1 MEKTFLFELITP
13 SKNLISGDF
22 DMVVVPGE
30 EGDFGVLPHH
40 SNLISQI
47 RPGVLNIYKNDKVD
61 KSFFLY
67 SGFAEVS
74 NNQLI
79 VLSETAFDV
88 NEFKLNVY
96 KNNISKYEKL
106 KNQTKSESEVSF
118 FTILIFFCIIIFPE
132 SSFEVT

>member
-13 SKNLISGDF
+13 NKNLISGEF

-40 SNLISQI
+40 SNLISLI
-47 RPGVLNIYKNDKVD
+47 RPGVLNTYKNDKID

-74 NNQLI
+74 NNKLI
-79 VLSETAFDV
+79 VLSETAFDI
-88 NEFKLNVY
+88 NEFKLNTF
-96 KNNISKYEKL
+96 KDIISKYEKL
-106 KNQTKSESEVSF
+106 KNQTKTESEILF
-118 FTILIFFCIIIFPE
+118 YEKKIKEANTIIEILN
-132 SSFEVT
+132 

>member
-1 MEKTFLFELITP
+1 MENTFLFELITP
-13 SKNLISGDF
+13 SKNLISEEF

-47 RPGVLNIYKNDKVD
+47 RPGVLNTYKNNKID
-61 KSFFLY
+61 KSFFIY

-74 NNQLI
+74 NNKLI

-88 NEFKLNVY
+88 NEFKLNTY
-96 KNNISKYEKL
+96 KDNISKYEKL
-106 KNQTKSESEVSF
+106 KNQTKSESEILF
-118 FTILIFFCIIIFPE
+118 FEKRIKEINTIIEML
-132 SSFEVT
+132 S

>member
-13 SKNLISGDF
+13 NKNLVSGEF

-40 SNLISQI
+40 SNIISQI
-47 RPGVLNIYKNDKVD
+47 RPGLLNTYKNDKID

-74 NNQLI
+74 DNKLI
-79 VLSETAFDV
+79 VLSETAFDI
-88 NEFKLNVY
+88 NEFKLNTY
-96 KNNISKYEKL
+96 KDIISKYEKL
-106 KNQTKSESEVSF
+106 KNKTKTESEILF
-118 FTILIFFCIIIFPE
+118 FEKRIKEANTIIEILN
-132 SSFEVT
+132 

>member
-13 SKNLISGDF
+13 NKNLISGEY

-47 RPGVLNIYKNDKVD
+47 RPGVLNTYKNNKID
-61 KSFFLY
+61 KSFFIY

-74 NNQLI
+74 NNKLI

-88 NEFKLNVY
+88 NEFKLNAY
-96 KNNISKYEKL
+96 KDSVSKYEKL
-106 KNQTKSESEVSF
+106 KNQTKIENEILF
-118 FTILIFFCIIIFPE
+118 FEKKIKEANTIIEILN
-132 SSFEVT
+132 

>member
-1 MEKTFLFELITP
+1 MEKTFFFELITP

-22 DMVVVPGE
+22 EMVVVPGE

-47 RPGVLNIYKNDKVD
+47 RPGVLNTYKNNKIDKT
-61 KSFFLY
+61 FFLY

-74 NNQLI
+74 NNKLI

-88 NEFKLNVY
+88 TEFKLNIY
-96 KNNISKYEKL
+96 KDSISKYEKL
-106 KNQTKSESEVSF
+106 KNQTKSESEILF
-118 FTILIFFCIIIFPE
+118 FEKKIKEINTTIEIL
-132 SSFEVT
+132 S

>member
-13 SKNLISGDF
+13 NKNLISGEF

-47 RPGVLNIYKNDKVD
+47 RPGVLNTYKNDKID

-74 NNQLI
+74 NNKLI
-79 VLSETAFDV
+79 VLSETAFDI
-88 NEFKLNVY
+88 NEFKLNTF
-96 KNNISKYEKL
+96 KDIISKYEKL
-106 KNQTKSESEVSF
+106 KNQTKTESEILF
-118 FTILIFFCIIIFPE
+118 FEKKIKEANTIIEILN
-132 SSFEVT
+132 

>member
-13 SKNLISGDF
+13 SKNLISEEF

-47 RPGVLNIYKNDKVD
+47 RPGVLNTYKNNKID
-61 KSFFLY
+61 KSFFIY

-74 NNQLI
+74 NNKLI

-88 NEFKLNVY
+88 NEFKLNIY
-96 KNNISKYEKL
+96 KDNISKYEKL
-106 KNQTKSESEVSF
+106 KNQTKIESEILF
-118 FTILIFFCIIIFPE
+118 FEKKIKEVNAIIEIL
-132 SSFEVT
+132 S

>member
-13 SKNLISGDF
+13 NKNLISGEF

-47 RPGVLNIYKNDKVD
+47 RPGVLNTYKNDKID

-74 NNQLI
+74 NNKLI
-79 VLSETAFDV
+79 VLSETAFDI
-88 NEFKLNVY
+88 NEFKLNTF
-96 KNNISKYEKL
+96 KDIISKYEKL
-106 KNQTKSESEVSF
+106 KNQTKTESEILF
-118 FTILIFFCIIIFPE
+118 FEKKIKEANTIIEIL
-132 SSFEVT
+132 S

>member
-1 MEKTFLFELITP
+1 MEKTFLFELTTP
-13 SKNLISGDF
+13 SKNLISGEF

-47 RPGVLNIYKNDKVD
+47 RPGVLNTYKNDKID

-74 NNQLI
+74 NNKLI
-79 VLSETAFDV
+79 VLSETAFDI
-88 NEFKLNVY
+88 NEFKLNTF
-96 KNNISKYEKL
+96 KDIISKYEKL
-106 KNQTKSESEVSF
+106 KNQTKTESEILF
-118 FTILIFFCIIIFPE
+118 FEKKIKEANTIIEILN
-132 SSFEVT
+132 

>member
-1 MEKTFLFELITP
+1 MEKTFFFELITP

-22 DMVVVPGE
+22 EMVVVPGE

-47 RPGVLNIYKNDKVD
+47 RPGVLNTYKNNKIDKT
-61 KSFFLY
+61 FFLY

-74 NNQLI
+74 NNKLI

-88 NEFKLNVY
+88 TEFKLNTY
-96 KNNISKYEKL
+96 KENISKYEKL
-106 KNQTKSESEVSF
+106 KNQTKNESEILF
-118 FTILIFFCIIIFPE
+118 FEKKIKEINTIIEILN
-132 SSFEVT
+132 

>member
-1 MEKTFLFELITP
+1 MEKTFFFELITP
-13 SKNLISGDF
+13 NKNLIFGEF

-47 RPGVLNIYKNDKVD
+47 RPGVLNTYKNDKID

-74 NNQLI
+74 NNKLI
-79 VLSETAFDV
+79 VLSETAFDI
-88 NEFKLNVY
+88 NEFKLNTF
-96 KNNISKYEKL
+96 KDIISKYEKL
-106 KNQTKSESEVSF
+106 KNQTKTESEILF
-118 FTILIFFCIIIFPE
+118 FEKKIKEANTIIEILN
-132 SSFEVT
+132 

>member
-118 FTILIFFCIIIFPE
+118 FEKKIKEINTIIEILN
-132 SSFEVT
+132 

>member
-1 MEKTFLFELITP
+1 MEKKFFFELITP
-13 SKNLISGDF
+13 SKNLTADYF

-30 EGDFGVLPHH
+30 EGDFGILPNH
-40 SNLISQI
+40 SNFISQI
-47 RPGVLNIYKNDKVD
+47 RPGVLNTYKNNKVD

-106 KNQTKSESEVSF
+106 KNQTKSESEVLF
-118 FTILIFFCIIIFPE
+118 FEKKIKEINTIIEILN
-132 SSFEVT
+132 

>member
-1 MEKTFLFELITP
+1 MEKTFLFELTTP
-13 SKNLISGDF
+13 SKNLISGEF

-30 EGDFGVLPHH
+30 EGDFGVLPNH

-47 RPGVLNIYKNDKVD
+47 RPGVLHIYKNNKID

-88 NEFKLNVY
+88 NEFKLNNY
-96 KNNISKYEKL
+96 KDSISKYEKL
-106 KNQTKSESEVSF
+106 KNQTKIESEILF
-118 FTILIFFCIIIFPE
+118 FEKKIKEVNTIIEIL
-132 SSFEVT
+132 S

>member
-13 SKNLISGDF
+13 SKNLISEEF

-47 RPGVLNIYKNDKVD
+47 RPGVLNTYKNNKID
-61 KSFFLY
+61 KSFFIY

-74 NNQLI
+74 NNKLI
-79 VLSETAFDV
+79 VLSETAYDV
-88 NEFKLNVY
+88 NEFKLNTY
-96 KNNISKYEKL
+96 KDNISKYEKL
-106 KNQTKSESEVSF
+106 KNQTKSESEILF
-118 FTILIFFCIIIFPE
+118 FEKRIKEINTIIEML
-132 SSFEVT
+132 S

>member
-1 MEKTFLFELITP
+1 MEKTFFFELITP

-22 DMVVVPGE
+22 EMVVVPGE

-47 RPGVLNIYKNDKVD
+47 RPGVLNTYKNNKIDKT
-61 KSFFLY
+61 FFLY

-74 NNQLI
+74 NNKLI

-88 NEFKLNVY
+88 TEFKLNTY
-96 KNNISKYEKL
+96 KDRVSKYEKL
-106 KNQTKSESEVSF
+106 KNQTRNESEILF
-118 FTILIFFCIIIFPE
+118 FEKKIKEINTIIKILN
-132 SSFEVT
+132 

>member
-13 SKNLISGDF
+13 NKNLISGEF
-22 DMVVVPGE
+22 NMVVVPGE

-47 RPGVLNIYKNDKVD
+47 RPGVLNTYKNDKID

-74 NNQLI
+74 NNKLI
-79 VLSETAFDV
+79 VLSETAFDI
-88 NEFKLNVY
+88 NEFKLNTF
-96 KNNISKYEKL
+96 KDIISKYEKL
-106 KNQTKSESEVSF
+106 KNQTKTESEILF
-118 FTILIFFCIIIFPE
+118 FEKKIKEANTIIEILN
-132 SSFEVT
+132 

>member
-13 SKNLISGDF
+13 NKNLISGEF

-47 RPGVLNIYKNDKVD
+47 RPGVLNTYKNDKID

-74 NNQLI
+74 NNKLI
-79 VLSETAFDV
+79 VLSETAFDI
-88 NEFKLNVY
+88 NEFKLNAY
-96 KNNISKYEKL
+96 KDIISKYEKL
-106 KNQTKSESEVSF
+106 KNQTKIESEILF
-118 FTILIFFCIIIFPE
+118 FEKKIKEINTIIEILN
-132 SSFEVT
+132 

>member
-13 SKNLISGDF
+13 NKNLISGEF

-47 RPGVLNIYKNDKVD
+47 RPGILNIYKNDKID

-67 SGFAEVS
+67 RGFAEVS
-74 NNQLI
+74 NNKLI
-79 VLSETAFDV
+79 VLSETAFDI
-88 NEFKLNVY
+88 NEFKLNAY
-96 KNNISKYEKL
+96 KDIISKYEKL
-106 KNQTKSESEVSF
+106 KNQTKTESEILF
-118 FTILIFFCIIIFPE
+118 FEKKIKEANTIIEILN
-132 SSFEVT
+132 

>member
-1 MEKTFLFELITP
+1 MEKNFLFELITP
-13 SKNLISGDF
+13 NKSLISGEF

-47 RPGVLNIYKNDKVD
+47 RPGVLNTYKNDKID

-74 NNQLI
+74 DNKLI
-79 VLSETAFDV
+79 VLSETAFDI
-88 NEFKLNVY
+88 NEFKLNTY
-96 KNNISKYEKL
+96 KDIISKYEKL
-106 KNQTKSESEVSF
+106 KNKTKTESEILF
-118 FTILIFFCIIIFPE
+118 FEKKIKEANTIIEILN
-132 SSFEVT
+132 

>member
-1 MEKTFLFELITP
+1 MEKTFFFELITP

-22 DMVVVPGE
+22 EMVVVPGE

-47 RPGVLNIYKNDKVD
+47 RPGVLNTYKNNKIDKT
-61 KSFFLY
+61 FFLY

-74 NNQLI
+74 NNKLI

-88 NEFKLNVY
+88 TEFKLNTY
-96 KNNISKYEKL
+96 KDNVSKYEKL
-106 KNQTKSESEVSF
+106 KNQTKNESEILF
-118 FTILIFFCIIIFPE
+118 FEKKIKEINTIIEILN
-132 SSFEVT
+132 

>member
-13 SKNLISGDF
+13 NKNLISGDY

-47 RPGVLNIYKNDKVD
+47 RPGVLNTYKNDKID
-61 KSFFLY
+61 KSFFLS

-74 NNQLI
+74 NNKLI
-79 VLSETAFDV
+79 VLSETAFDI
-88 NEFKLNVY
+88 NEFKLNIY
-96 KNNISKYEKL
+96 KDMISKYEKL
-106 KNQTKSESEVSF
+106 KNQTKTESEILF
-118 FTILIFFCIIIFPE
+118 FEKKIEQINKIIEIL
-132 SSFEVT
+132 S

>member
-13 SKNLISGDF
+13 NKNLISGEF

-47 RPGVLNIYKNDKVD
+47 RPGILNIYKNDKID

-74 NNQLI
+74 NNKLI
-79 VLSETAFDV
+79 VLSETAFDI
-88 NEFKLNVY
+88 NEFKLNAY
-96 KNNISKYEKL
+96 KDSISKYEKL
-106 KNQTKSESEVSF
+106 KNQTKTESEILF
-118 FTILIFFCIIIFPE
+118 FEKKIKEANTIIEILN
-132 SSFEVT
+132 

>member
-13 SKNLISGDF
+13 NKNLISGEF

-47 RPGVLNIYKNDKVD
+47 RPGVLNTYKNDKID
-61 KSFFLY
+61 KSFFLS

-74 NNQLI
+74 NNKLI
-79 VLSETAFDV
+79 VLSETAFDI
-88 NEFKLNVY
+88 NEFKLNIY
-96 KNNISKYEKL
+96 KDMISKYEKL
-106 KNQTKSESEVSF
+106 KNQTKTESEILF
-118 FTILIFFCIIIFPE
+118 FEKKFKEANTIIEILN
-132 SSFEVT
+132 